1 MNPSLHVAQ
10 CGREKPWLY
19 AMVGSPASRKLTQ
32 TISSS
37 ILGKD
42 DGFVRCPRIIR
53 LGLLF
58 DEGEDPVTVLVRI
71 LAEEGYGGP
80 EALRGEFSLPE
91 SRLICRPMAMCKDR
105 LVVRNA
111 PRGRI
116 LEQALMLGL
125 CTDQIFDPAR
135 PVLWTTTSLT
145 RAVELFDH
153 RGFYA

>member
-1 MNPSLHVAQ
+1 MNPSLHVVQ
-10 CGREKPWLY
+10 CGREQPWVY
-19 AMVGSPASRKLTQ
+19 ANSGGPSSRQRTQ

-58 DEGEDPVTVLVRI
+58 NEAEDPVMVLASI
-71 LAEEGYGGP
+71 LAGEGYGGP
-80 EALRGEFSLPE
+80 EALRDEFSLPE
-91 SRLICRPMAMCKDR
+91 ERLICRPRAMCQDR
-105 LVVRNA
+105 LAVRDA
-111 PRGRI
+111 PRRRI

-125 CTDQIFDPAR
+125 CTDQVFDPAR
-135 PVLWTTTSLT
+135 PVLWTRTSLT
-145 RAVELFDH
+145 RAVELFDP

>member
-1 MNPSLHVAQ
+1 MNPSLHVVQ
-10 CGREKPWLY
+10 CARERPWVY
-19 AMVGSPASRKLTQ
+19 ANSGGPSSRQRTQ

-58 DEGEDPVTVLVRI
+58 DEAEDPVMVLTAI

-80 EALRGEFSLPE
+80 EALRGEFSVPE
-91 SRLICRPMAMCKDR
+91 GRLICRPRAMCQDR
-105 LVVRNA
+105 LVVRDC
-111 PRGRI
+111 PRRRV

-125 CTDQIFDPAR
+125 CTDQVFDPAR
-135 PVLWTTTSLT
+135 PVLWTRTSLT
-145 RAVELFDH
+145 RAVELFDP

>member
-1 MNPSLHVAQ
+1 MNAPLDVVR
-10 CGREKPWLY
+10 CGRERPWIY
-19 AMVGSPASRKLTQ
+19 ANSGGPSSRQRTH

-58 DEGEDPVTVLVRI
+58 KEAEDPVTVLTGI
-71 LAEEGYGGP
+71 LEEEGYGGP
-80 EALRGEFSLPE
+80 EALRGEFSLPAG
-91 SRLICRPMAMCKDR
+91 RLICRPRAMCHDR
-105 LVVRNA
+105 LVVRDGQ
-111 PRGRI
+111 RRRI

-125 CTDQIFDPAR
+125 CTDQVFDPAR
-135 PVLWTTTSLT
+135 PVLWTRTSLT
-145 RAVELFDH
+145 RAVELFDP

>member
-1 MNPSLHVAQ
+1 MNPSLHVVQ
-10 CGREKPWLY
+10 CGREQPWVY
-19 AMVGSPASRKLTQ
+19 ANSGGPSSRQRTQ

-58 DEGEDPVTVLVRI
+58 DEAEDPVAVLTGI

-80 EALRGEFSLPE
+80 EALRDEFSLPE
-91 SRLICRPMAMCKDR
+91 ERLICRPRAMCQDR
-105 LVVRNA
+105 LVVRDA
-111 PRGRI
+111 PRRRI

-125 CTDQIFDPAR
+125 CTDQVFDPAR
-135 PVLWTTTSLT
+135 PVLWTRTSLT
-145 RAVELFDH
+145 RAVELFDP

>member
-1 MNPSLHVAQ
+1 MNPSLHVVQ
-10 CGREKPWLY
+10 CGREQPWVY
-19 AMVGSPASRKLTQ
+19 ANSGGPSSRQRTQ

-58 DEGEDPVTVLVRI
+58 NEAEDPVMVLAGI

-80 EALRGEFSLPE
+80 EALRDEFSLPE
-91 SRLICRPMAMCKDR
+91 ERLICRPRAMCQDR
-105 LVVRNA
+105 LVVRDA
-111 PRGRI
+111 PRRRI

-125 CTDQIFDPAR
+125 CTDQVFDPAR
-135 PVLWTTTSLT
+135 PVLWTRTSLT
-145 RAVELFDH
+145 RAVELFDP

>member
-1 MNPSLHVAQ
+1 MNPSLHVVQ
-10 CGREKPWLY
+10 CGREQPWVY
-19 AMVGSPASRKLTQ
+19 ANSGGPSSRQRTQ

-42 DGFVRCPRIIR
+42 DGLVRCPRIIR

-58 DEGEDPVTVLVRI
+58 NEAEDPVMVLTGI

-80 EALRGEFSLPE
+80 EALRDEFSLPE
-91 SRLICRPMAMCKDR
+91 ERLICRPRAMCQDR
-105 LVVRNA
+105 LVVRDA
-111 PRGRI
+111 PRRRI

-125 CTDQIFDPAR
+125 CTDQVFDPAR
-135 PVLWTTTSLT
+135 PVLWTRTSLT
-145 RAVELFDH
+145 RAVELFDP

>member
-1 MNPSLHVAQ
+1 MNPSPHVVQ
-10 CGREKPWLY
+10 CGREQPWVY
-19 AMVGSPASRKLTQ
+19 ANSGGPSSRQRTQ

-58 DEGEDPVTVLVRI
+58 NEAEDPVMVLASI

-80 EALRGEFSLPE
+80 EALRDEFSLPE
-91 SRLICRPMAMCKDR
+91 ERLICRPRAMCQDR
-105 LVVRNA
+105 LVVRDG
-111 PRGRI
+111 PRRRI

-125 CTDQIFDPAR
+125 CTDQVFDPAR
-135 PVLWTTTSLT
+135 PVLWTRTSLT
-145 RAVELFDH
+145 RAVELFDP